1 MKWLHGIIDS
11 VDMSLSKLW
20 ETVRARMPDVLLF
33 LESQRVRRDLVINNN
48 DDTCV
53 FCFLRNVKLFSREVV
68 LF

>member
-11 VDMSLSKLW
+11 VAMSLSKLW